1 MADYVQ
7 VLTTVDAADKG
18 TALARSIVEE
28 QLAAGVQIVGP
39 IRSVYW
45 WQGAVADTQEWQL
58 IIMTTTDLFP
68 VVEAHI
74 KANHSYVTPEII
86 ATPIV
91 AGSREYLQ
99 WISDETRQ
107 SGVSP

>member
-1 MADYVQ
+1 MAKYMQ

-18 TALARSIVEE
+18 AALARSIVEE
-28 QLAAGVQIVGP
+28 RLAAGVQIVGP
-39 IRSVYW
+39 IRSLYW
-45 WQGAVADTQEWQL
+45 WQGEIADAQEWQL
-58 IIMTTTDLFP
+58 IMMTTAEIFP
-68 VVEAHI
+68 ALEAHI

-99 WISDETRQ
+99 WISDEIRQ